1 MIQALLV
8 TICLMVF
15 PYQGSSVILESGNE
29 NDYEVEYAQEVAELA
44 KGEELRLAWKQKE
57 IPIRESSPVSKM
69 IQALLVTICLMVFPY
84 QGSSVILESGNENDY
99 EVEYA
104 QEVAELA
111 KGDVQDAQPEPP
123 RVLREMGGI

>member
-1 MIQALLV
+1 
-8 TICLMVF
+8 
-15 PYQGSSVILESGNE
+15 
-29 NDYEVEYAQEVAELA
+29 
-44 KGEELRLAWKQKE
+44 
-57 IPIRESSPVSKM
+57 M

-111 KGDVQDAQPEPP
+111 KGDVQDAQSEIKYEDAMQYEFQLNGEPV
-123 RVLREMGGI
+123 VLHLDRFCFRGRCTYVPKKYIAYTFIV